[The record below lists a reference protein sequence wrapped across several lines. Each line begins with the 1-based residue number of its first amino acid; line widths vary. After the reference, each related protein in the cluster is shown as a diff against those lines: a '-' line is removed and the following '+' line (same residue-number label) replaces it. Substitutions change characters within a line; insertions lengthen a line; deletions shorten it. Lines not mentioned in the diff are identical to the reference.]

1 MKSNI
6 GKWLIRG
13 ASLYRKRS
21 HMEEKPIKMAP
32 PPAPPG
38 LAPLDQYP
46 TAHAHLFDEL
56 RWLNCLLA
64 AEVLRLRRVNFYE
77 GVKDF
82 RGFFIADEEI
92 DALLAAGVFESNS
105 GMDDAHRIGL
115 TKKLCEQ
122 AQNMREEINRRVQ
135 QSLAQNISLPVVQL
149 SCYFRMSEFE
159 QQALLIC
166 LAPQIDARYE
176 KLYAYLQNDI
186 TQKSPSVDLILSLLC
201 QSLEE
206 RLRRLPYL
214 RPSAVLRH
222 CHLIESMENDAGG
235 SAARPSFRADSRIVN
250 YLLGDQTI
258 DSRLLPYVR
267 SLPPLSWEDVVAG
280 EALRDRLQML
290 LQAVLHNTTGD
301 RPVLYFY
308 GRSGVGKKTIA
319 RALCGA
325 AGVMLVVVDLR
336 SLLRSP
342 ETFAEKVRLILR
354 ESLLQPCA
362 LYFDHVEKLENIDG
376 DDATLLLRLAHEIRT
391 LGWLIFLGS
400 ENPLPAELVGT
411 LQIWALEI
419 PAPDFTAQK
428 TLWKIHLSTVI
439 EESKWPDLDYLT
451 ARFDLTGGQIAHA
464 VLRAN
469 QSALAR
475 DPETAEVTLADLL
488 AASRLQSQ
496 PKLSVLARKIEPKF
510 RWGDLVLPD
519 DQMLQLREL
528 ADQVKHRQ
536 IVMGE
541 WGFENKLALGRGINS
556 LFAGPSGTGKTM
568 AAEVMAN
575 DLGLDLYKIDLSA
588 VVSKYI
594 GETEKNLS
602 RVFTEAE
609 HSNAILFF
617 DEADA
622 LFGKRSEVRDS
633 HDRYAN
639 VEIAYLLQ
647 KMEEYEGITILA
659 TNLRQNIDEAFT
671 RRIRFIIEFPFP
683 DEEYRWHIWQGIW
696 PSQTPLASEVD
707 LHFMARQFKLTGGS
721 IRNIALTAAFLA
733 SGNGQ
738 IVSMKHL
745 LLATKREFQKMGR
758 VIREDEFGPY
768 APFVIH

>member
-1 MKSNI
+1 
-6 GKWLIRG
+6 LF
-13 ASLYRKRS
+13 RKKV
-21 HMEEKPIKMAP
+21 HTEEKAINVAP
-32 PPAPPG
+32 TPVPPG
-38 LAPLDQYP
+38 LAPTDHYS
-46 TAHAHLFDEL
+46 TAYAHLLDEL
-56 RWLNCLLA
+56 RWLNRLLA
-64 AEVLRLRRVNFYE
+64 AQALCLRRVNFYE

-92 DALLAAGVFESNS
+92 DALLAAGVFENNAAAQ
-105 GMDDAHRIGL
+105 DEHRIGL
-115 TKKLCEQ
+115 MRNLREQ
-122 AQNMREEINRRVQ
+122 AQDMREEIARRAQ
-135 QSLAQNISLPVVQL
+135 RSLEKNILLPLAHLVRCFQL
-149 SCYFRMSEFE
+149 SGFE
-159 QQALLIC
+159 LQALLIC

-206 RLRRLPYL
+206 RLRRLPYIQASATL
-214 RPSAVLRH
+214 RR
-222 CHLIESMENDAGG
+222 CHLIESLENDVGG
-235 SAARPSFRADSRIVN
+235 SASRHSFRADSRIVN
-250 YLLGDQTI
+250 YLLGDREV
-258 DSRLLPYVR
+258 DPRLSPYLR
-267 SLPPLSWEDVVAG
+267 FLPPLSWEDVVAG
-280 EALRDRLQML
+280 EALRNRLQTL
-290 LQAVLHNTTGD
+290 LQAILQTEGGD

-319 RALCGA
+319 QALCGV
-325 AGVMLVVVDLR
+325 AGVMLAIVDLR
-336 SLLRSP
+336 PLLRAP
-342 ETFAEKVRLILR
+342 ETLAEKVRMILR

-362 LYFDHVEKLENIDG
+362 LYFDHVEKLEDANG
-376 DDATLLLRLAHEIRT
+376 GDATLFLRLAQEIRA
-391 LGWLIFLGS
+391 LGWLNFLGS
-400 ENPLPAELVGT
+400 EKPMPAELVGA
-411 LQIWALEI
+411 LPIWAIEI
-419 PAPDFTAQK
+419 PAPDFAAQK
-428 TLWKIHLSTVI
+428 MLWKIHLSDVI
-439 EESKWPDLDYLT
+439 KEGKWPDLDHLT
-451 ARFDLTGGQIAHA
+451 ARFDLTGGQIARA
-464 VLRAN
+464 VLRAR
-469 QSALAR
+469 QSALVS
-475 DPETAEVTLADLL
+475 DPETAEVTLEDLF
-488 AASRLQSQ
+488 AASRVQSQ
-496 PKLSVLARKIEPKF
+496 PKLSALARKIEPKF
-510 RWGDLVLPD
+510 LWGDLVLPD
-519 DQMLQLREL
+519 DQTLQLREL
-528 ADQVKHRQ
+528 AGQVKRRR

-541 WGFENKLALGRGINS
+541 WGFANKLSLGRGLNS

-588 VVSKYI
+588 VISKYI

-639 VEIAYLLQ
+639 IEIAYLLQ

-671 RRIRFIIEFPFP
+671 RRIRFIIDFPFP
-683 DEEYRWHIWQGIW
+683 DEEYRLRIWQGVW
-696 PSQTPLASEVD
+696 PPQTPLESEVD
-707 LHFMARQFKLTGGS
+707 LFFMARQFRLTGGS

-738 IVSMKHL
+738 IVGMKHL
-745 LLATKREFQKMGR
+745 LLATKREFQKMGK

-768 APFVIH
+768 APLVIH